1 MVEQRFRKALTPP
14 QRGTGDLRGNDG
26 GQELLVGKH
35 ITALFFL
42 SKVLPTCG
50 GNAADIPSADLL
62 LEDAMMSRESVRLQ
76 RSAFF
81 DRIQNQALWNP
92 SALRRSQHRA
102 PAAARA
108 SAKLIISAFYLQAEM
123 GAIHAKLAP

>member
-1 MVEQRFRKALTPP
+1 MVGQRFRKALTPP

-42 SKVLPTCG
+42 SKGISTT
-50 GNAADIPSADLL
+50 DIPSADLL

-92 SALRRSQHRA
+92 SALRRSRHRA

>member
-14 QRGTGDLRGNDG
+14 QRGPGDLRGNDG

-81 DRIQNQALWNP
+81 ERIQNQALWNP
-92 SALRRSQHRA
+92 SALRRSRHRA